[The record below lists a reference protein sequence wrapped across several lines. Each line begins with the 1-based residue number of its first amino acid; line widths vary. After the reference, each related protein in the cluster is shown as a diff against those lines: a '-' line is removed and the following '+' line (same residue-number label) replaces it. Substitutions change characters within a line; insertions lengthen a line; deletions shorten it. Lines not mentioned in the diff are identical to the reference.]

1 MLKAFNLFRFS
12 SPQVIKN
19 YILIK
24 TVEITVNLLKL
35 FGQLIR
41 FAEFLK
47 NLAGEVS
54 IVTRN
59 LRSHSLKLLF
69 SSEFC
74 GG

>member
-24 TVEITVNLLKL
+24 TVEITVHLLKL